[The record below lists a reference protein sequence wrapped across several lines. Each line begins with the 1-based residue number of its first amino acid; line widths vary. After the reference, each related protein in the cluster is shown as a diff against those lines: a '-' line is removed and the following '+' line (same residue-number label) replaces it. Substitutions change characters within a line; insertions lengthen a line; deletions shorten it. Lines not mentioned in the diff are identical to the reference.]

1 MNISD
6 ELERILGEMDEDERK
21 KAEESNTAKQMA
33 LLAEGGTAK
42 SLPAGTHDMIH
53 ELRASMYGAD
63 PTNTHMP
70 QNPDLA
76 TQFMQFLAQMYMPGL
91 VAPQANVPTAA
102 QGSYA
107 DVPSHA
113 SGGSIGYHQPGSL
126 EQNMMALGGDKAIP
140 IIMALHKAA
149 GGNVEGAQ
157 SPKSES
163 PSADDS
169 GGLFDPE
176 MFGVPTGAVAAN
188 DALERE
194 YQAARANPM
203 QYGTDVV
210 NRGMIA
216 GLAGAPVDMTNEVL
230 KQFGLGSEKP
240 FGGSESIGS
249 GMESMGMVSP
259 ERHMVGELGAG
270 LVDPFST
277 AATGAKLAHG
287 MTAMMPLM
295 TAYHGSPH
303 KFEAFDASKIGTG
316 EGAQAYGHGLYLAEN
331 PAVAKEYANM
341 PAFKQAI
348 VENPEIL
355 GKGAK
360 DFIGRVEKLGGVDK
374 AKQEAQEL
382 LSSMKENGIFPAV
395 QNQLQNE
402 IELANKYGRK
412 LSIKQTGIEPQ
423 FYTVDLPDEHIEK
436 MLDWDKPISKQ
447 PEEFKQL
454 IQDVSNNEN
463 FDPFEHL
470 AIAKVTGQHPRNA
483 INYNPTGEEL
493 FNNVSDIL
501 GVERNSPEMSN
512 ILSNYGLKGV
522 KYLDQ
527 QSRGISEGTR
537 NFVIFPGEEDKLK
550 ILSRNGEPVNPT
562 ELTPEQRQANQNIKI
577 EGVKPGQSWISEKDP
592 NVEKLAKN
600 VNKFL
605 YHSDVAHNVNDLHYG
620 IEPQQGGPWIKE
632 IASGAVDDPEE
643 LLSRMTPL
651 SWFSDDPTW
660 VKMKVSRHLDKPLNQ
675 ITEEDIKNHGHLAL
689 INKKD
694 PNLDE
699 LWRVGEEGLGEGQHS
714 KVTNL
719 KGEQMPAYMTN
730 LYNHNDNLEPFG
742 VERNEWL
749 ATQPVE
755 PFVQLTGDALVR
767 FLKKT
772 GHLSRGGSVTK

>member
-21 KAEESNTAKQMA
+21 KADESNVAKQMA

-42 SLPAGTHDMIH
+42 SLPTGTHDMIH

-70 QNPDLA
+70 QKPDLA

-126 EQNMMALGGDKAIP
+126 EQNMMALGGHRALP

-157 SPKSES
+157 PPKSES
-163 PSADDS
+163 PSVDDS

-270 LVDPFST
+270 LVDPFSS

-303 KFEAFDASKIGTG
+303 VFSAFDASKIGTG
-316 EGAQAYGHGLYLAEN
+316 EGAQAYGHGIYVSEN
-331 PAVAKEYANM
+331 PVVAKKYAETIKKPINSM
-341 PAFKQAI
+341 FAEEMLQNNNPSLLQQLYDVTGNNKSSGDAGRAFMYPNDFNLPPNLKKEILAFKK
-348 VENPEIL
+348 N
-355 GKGAK
+355 
-360 DFIGRVEKLGGVDK
+360 
-374 AKQEAQEL
+374 
-382 LSSMKENGIFPAV
+382 SSN
-395 QNQLQNE
+395 
-402 IELANKYGRK
+402 
-412 LSIKQTGIEPQ
+412 S
-423 FYTVDLPDEHIEK
+423 YTVDLPDEMIDK
-436 MLDWDKPISKQ
+436 MLDWDKPLSQQ
-447 PEEFKQL
+447 PPEVQKALASTKNKQL
-454 IQDVSNNEN
+454 RAVIDYANSPYSMPELEGEVKTMGE
-463 FDPFEHL
+463 
-470 AIAKVTGQHPRNA
+470 AIKLLGV
-483 INYNPTGEEL
+483 
-493 FNNVSDIL
+493 NVS
-501 GVERNSPEMSN
+501 PA
-512 ILSNYGLKGV
+512 KGSAMLA
-522 KYLDQ
+522 KEGIPGIRYLDAS
-527 QSRGISEGTR
+527 SRGKSQGTH
-537 NFVIFPGEEDKLK
+537 NFVVFPGEEDKLK
-550 ILSRNGEPVNPT
+550 ILSRNNEPVNP
-562 ELTPEQRQANQNIKI
+562 
-577 EGVKPGQSWISEKDP
+577 
-592 NVEKLAKN
+592 
-600 VNKFL
+600 
-605 YHSDVAHNVNDLHYG
+605 
-620 IEPQQGGPWIKE
+620 
-632 IASGAVDDPEE
+632 
-643 LLSRMTPL
+643 
-651 SWFSDDPTW
+651 
-660 VKMKVSRHLDKPLNQ
+660 
-675 ITEEDIKNHGHLAL
+675 
-689 INKKD
+689 
-694 PNLDE
+694 
-699 LWRVGEEGLGEGQHS
+699 
-714 KVTNL
+714 
-719 KGEQMPAYMTN
+719 
-730 LYNHNDNLEPFG
+730 
-742 VERNEWL
+742 
-749 ATQPVE
+749 
-755 PFVQLTGDALVR
+755 
-767 FLKKT
+767 
-772 GHLSRGGSVTK
+772 